1 MAAGVY
7 LYMHINYNIRITD
20 EAMKEA
26 QCGINS
32 TNHASDVYLF
42 KDKSGNMATLE
53 SSVLAVAV
61 EELANA
67 RKISVEE
74 YIRAVKS
81 QMEECK
87 DVAKINI

>member
-1 MAAGVY
+1 
-7 LYMHINYNIRITD
+7 
-20 EAMKEA
+20 
-26 QCGINS
+26 
-32 TNHASDVYLF
+32 
-42 KDKSGNMATLE
+42 
-53 SSVLAVAV
+53 LAVAV